1 MTEQEMIELYGED
14 KVDRLMDTMHDT
26 PVADLIEELIEYWTP
41 EYVEEVMANY
51 ADDEEENNYDY

>member
-14 KVDRLMDTMHDT
+14 KVDRLMNTMHDT
-26 PVADLIEELIEYWTP
+26 PVADLIEELIGYWTP

-51 ADDEEENNYDY
+51 ADDEEN

>member
-26 PVADLIEELIEYWTP
+26 PVADLIEELIGYWTP

-51 ADDEEENNYDY
+51 ADDEENDDGQ